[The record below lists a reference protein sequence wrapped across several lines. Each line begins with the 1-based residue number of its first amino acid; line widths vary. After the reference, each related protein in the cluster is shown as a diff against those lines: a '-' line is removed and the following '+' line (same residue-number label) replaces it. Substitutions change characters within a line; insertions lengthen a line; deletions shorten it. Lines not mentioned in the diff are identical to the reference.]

1 MPSTYLLR
9 GLYHVICYVFVF
21 SLNWTGKLVHVIPL
35 CYLRLTLGTETV
47 PCGLFS
53 AIMDGK
59 DRHGL
64 KLGEVGPTFSS
75 FNVVATK
82 ITQKYDG

>member
-1 MPSTYLLR
+1 
-9 GLYHVICYVFVF
+9 
-21 SLNWTGKLVHVIPL
+21 
-35 CYLRLTLGTETV
+35 LRLTLGIETV
-47 PCGLFS
+47 PCGLFN

-64 KLGEVGPTFSS
+64 KLGKVGPTFSS
-75 FNVVATK
+75 FNVVPTK